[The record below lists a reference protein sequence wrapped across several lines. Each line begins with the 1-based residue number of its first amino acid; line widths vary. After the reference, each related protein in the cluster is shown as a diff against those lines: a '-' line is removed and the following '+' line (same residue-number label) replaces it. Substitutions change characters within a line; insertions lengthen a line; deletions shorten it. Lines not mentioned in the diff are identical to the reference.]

1 MCVNKVLA
9 ILLLKSCSSFTS
21 VGSFHIEAQ
30 CVVEEAGFT
39 VLDGGDE

>member
-9 ILLLKSCSSFTS
+9 ILLLKNFSSFTS
-21 VGSFHIEAQ
+21 VDSFHVVAQ